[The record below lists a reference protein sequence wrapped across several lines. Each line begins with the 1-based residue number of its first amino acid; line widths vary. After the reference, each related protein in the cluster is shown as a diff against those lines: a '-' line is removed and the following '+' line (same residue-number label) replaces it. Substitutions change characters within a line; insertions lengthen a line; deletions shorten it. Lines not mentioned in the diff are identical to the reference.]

1 MKRFL
6 VATLAALGLCA
17 GSAPLQ
23 QITKSSNEQ
32 VAVKNGQDT
41 KKLESDHFGSYAG
54 GMLSQ
59 IMRSSG
65 HAPYE
70 WGISRQCFRMV
81 QKNKKIARRAKR

>member
-17 GSAPLQ
+17 GAAPIAQ
-23 QITKSSNEQ
+23 TAKASNEQ

-41 KKLESDHFGSYAG
+41 KKIEADCFGSYASGMARQFFRNG
-54 GMLSQ
+54 G
-59 IMRSSG
+59 
-65 HAPYE
+65 HTPYE
-70 WGISRQCFRMV
+70 WGISRSCFRMV